1 MSENVMTNN
10 SLQPV
15 TPKNTEKTEKL
26 HKKKKVT
33 VYKIVVYGFLGFFSL
48 LCFFPLIYV
57 VLLSFST
64 EADWMKSSLL
74 VIPMNFHLENYKA
87 NLLAGYIPQAFL
99 NSIFLVV
106 ASTLFQMTLTS
117 LGAYAFTRKET
128 PGIRF
133 FFTLFIIPM
142 FFGGGLLPFYLVVR
156 ATTGLNNLASLIIP
170 FGLSGY
176 NMIVLRNFF
185 SAVPESV
192 IESCKIDGASDL
204 RILVQFI
211 LPLSKAGLATISLFY
226 IVGTWNEWYW
236 ASIFL
241 QDIELYPLALLV
253 RQSLNPGEMSADRW
267 KGTYDSTKTYGDG
280 LNAAMTVL
288 ALLPILSIYPILQ
301 KYFTQGV
308 MVGSVKG

>member
-253 RQSLNPGEMSADRW
+253 RQSLNPGEMAADRW
-267 KGTYDSTKTYGDG
+267 KGTYDSTKTYGEG

>member
-1 MSENVMTNN
+1 MSENVMTEN
-10 SLQPV
+10 LQPV
-15 TPKNTEKTEKL
+15 TPQTQEKPTKL
-26 HKKKKVT
+26 RKKKKVNLYF
-33 VYKIVVYGFLGFFSL
+33 VMVYGILGIFSL
-48 LCFFPLIYV
+48 VCFFPLIYV

-64 EADWMKSSLL
+64 EADWMTSTL
-74 VIPMNFHLENYKA
+74 VVFPKHFHIENYKA

-99 NSIFLVV
+99 NSVFLVV
-106 ASTLFQMTLTS
+106 ASTLYQMTLTS
-117 LGAYAFTRKET
+117 LASYAFTRKET

-133 FFTLFIIPM
+133 FFTLFLIPM
-142 FFGGGLLPFYLVVR
+142 FFGGGLLPFYLTVR
-156 ATTGLNNLASLIIP
+156 ATTGLNNLAALIIP

-185 SAVPESV
+185 SAIPESV
-192 IESCKIDGASDL
+192 IESCKIDGASDF
-204 RILVQFI
+204 RILFQFVI
-211 LPLSKAGLATISLFY
+211 PLSKAGLATIALFY
-226 IVGTWNEWYW
+226 MVGTWNEWYW

-267 KGTYDSTKTYGDG
+267 KGTYDSTKTYGEG
-280 LNAAMTVL
+280 LNAAMTVIAL
-288 ALLPILSIYPILQ
+288 APILAIYPILQ